1 MTRSGTAYRLEPWAP
16 LTAVTESGSWPT
28 PRSSDTNGPGLH
40 GDGGMDLRTAVLLL
54 VPTPNSRDWKDS
66 GPTQG
71 ERHTPNLGTAVHLLP
86 TPNARDHKGMPG
98 AGSRAN
104 GGRQASLPVSVG
116 SGRLNPTW
124 VEWLMGFPLGWTDC
138 AASATPSSRRSPS
151 SSATASSATSG
162 PLTLF

>member
-1 MTRSGTAYRLEPWAP
+1 VRHSLDSMARQGL
-16 LTAVTESGSWPT
+16 WPT

-40 GDGGMDLRTAVLLL
+40 GDGGMDLRTAVLL

-71 ERHTPNLGTAVHLLP
+71 ERKSPNLGTVAHLLP

>member
-1 MTRSGTAYRLEPWAP
+1 VRHSLDSMARQGL
-16 LTAVTESGSWPT
+16 WPT

-40 GDGGMDLRTAVLLL
+40 GDGGMDLRTAVLL